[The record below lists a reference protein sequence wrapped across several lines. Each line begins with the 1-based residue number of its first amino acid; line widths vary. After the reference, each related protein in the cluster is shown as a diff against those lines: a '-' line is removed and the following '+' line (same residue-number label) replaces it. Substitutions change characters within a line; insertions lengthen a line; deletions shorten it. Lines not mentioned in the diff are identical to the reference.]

1 MDNNALRT
9 GIVRNL
15 NQNIS
20 NESID
25 LTMVD
30 ELESEQD
37 EAMINTLSQVMVMKR
52 NYNFIDLK
60 KNLPQVNN

>member
-1 MDNNALRT
+1 M
-9 GIVRNL
+9 VRNL